1 MKLPDE
7 IEPFFEPLQ
16 SLQNLISRF
25 NEKGVVIGGVA
36 AGVLGKARFTE
47 DLDAIILLSTQDIP
61 RLLEAAK
68 QEGMEAR
75 IENAAEF
82 AKKSR
87 VLLLRHVITDTN
99 IDISLGILP
108 FEQEVVERSTIHE
121 FDSSLHVRLPTPE
134 DLVIMKAIAHRPKD
148 LQDIQILADKYPN
161 LDNARIESWVKD
173 FAEVLEMPDLWK
185 QIEEI
190 LKR

>member
-1 MKLPDE
+1 MNLPDE
-7 IEPFFEPLQ
+7 MEPFFEPLQ

-47 DLDAIILLSTQDIP
+47 DLDAMILLSTQDIP
-61 RLLEAAK
+61 HLLEAAK

-87 VLLLRHVITDTN
+87 VLLLRHIITDTN
-99 IDISLGILP
+99 IDISRIISEIRGMSRKRLSATQNKDKRVNSG
-108 FEQEVVERSTIHE
+108 Q
-121 FDSSLHVRLPTPE
+121 HV
-134 DLVIMKAIAHRPKD
+134 
-148 LQDIQILADKYPN
+148 
-161 LDNARIESWVKD
+161 
-173 FAEVLEMPDLWK
+173 
-185 QIEEI
+185 
-190 LKR
+190 